1 VRNTLTKGV
10 TTNIRDYGR
19 RDRDHCLALMLGN
32 TPDFFAPCEVGEF
45 EEFLDDLS
53 HSYYVVEVAEAV
65 VACGGWS
72 VSSDG
77 SASLCWGMVERS
89 CHRKGIGSYL
99 LRERLRLIR
108 EDDTASSVALM
119 TSQHSRPFFERYGF
133 AVVGVEEGGF
143 APGLDAVTM
152 RLEI

>member
-1 VRNTLTKGV
+1 M
-10 TTNIRDYGR
+10 NIRDYGR
-19 RDRDHCLALMLGN
+19 QDRDHCLEIMLGN

-45 EEFLDDLS
+45 EEFLDDLRYP
-53 HSYYVVEVAEAV
+53 YYVVEVAEAV

-72 VSSDG
+72 VRPDG
-77 SASLCWGMVERS
+77 SASLCWGMVGRS
-89 CHRKGIGSYL
+89 YHRKGIGSYL
-99 LRERLRLIR
+99 LHERLRLIR

-133 AVVGVEEGGF
+133 AVAGVEEDGF
-143 APGLDAVTM
+143 ASGLDAVMM